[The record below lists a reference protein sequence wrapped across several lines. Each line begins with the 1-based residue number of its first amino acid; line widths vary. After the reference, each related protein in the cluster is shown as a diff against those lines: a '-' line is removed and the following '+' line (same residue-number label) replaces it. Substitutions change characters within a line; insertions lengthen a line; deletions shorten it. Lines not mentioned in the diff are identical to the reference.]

1 MALNFENTEN
11 KIEITPKPEVNL
23 KPSPTPE
30 LAQKPKSEVNPKPS
44 PFPKPAQPTQKPKAP
59 NNPSNIDKPNRPKT
73 FSSNNNIIFVGS
85 KPLVNYIK
93 SIAIQFRKNPQE
105 VVIRSR
111 GKFISKA
118 VDIAEVARRNHPE
131 NAMKIKSIKINSESF
146 EKEGR
151 QINVSTMDITLSK

>member
-11 KIEITPKPEVNL
+11 KIETTPKPAV
-23 KPSPTPE
+23 K
-30 LAQKPKSEVNPKPS
+30 PKPS
-44 PFPKPAQPTQKPKAP
+44 SFPKPAQPTKKPKAP
-59 NNPSNIDKPNRPKT
+59 NNPSKPARSRPKD

-85 KPLVNYIK
+85 KPLVNYVK

-131 NAMKIKSIKINSESF
+131 NAIKIKEIKINSESF